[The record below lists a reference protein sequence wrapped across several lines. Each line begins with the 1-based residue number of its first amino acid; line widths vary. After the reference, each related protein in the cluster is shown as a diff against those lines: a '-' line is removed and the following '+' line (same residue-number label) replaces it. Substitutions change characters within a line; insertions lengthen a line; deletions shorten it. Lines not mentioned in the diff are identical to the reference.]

1 MAINYGNYAQ
11 NYAGRTLDLSGINR
25 ALSEA
30 RNLNKERA
38 HSDAN
43 QFLSNFMNTISR
55 DYQNLSTMD
64 IGHWVNNGLPD
75 FLNSGEAYA
84 KFRNQVDNLPSLQRN
99 FIYSSGLMDPLAFK
113 QQFSAMKSQ
122 YIPMFEKK
130 LETYKIMNG
139 LNNKES
145 RDFVKSVSGLQK
157 FLLSNGSPEGIMR
170 QHAMPYYSVG
180 ENIKDWWQDDWGLGK
195 IAGVGAG
202 GAASIWAAKKAAQG
216 IMNRGSADV
225 AEGALPAFTKG
236 QDPFGIRKAQEAAKR
251 APKQYLQGLGEGE
264 WAKTRAKRL
273 AALGGAPAV
282 RNKAATE
289 AINEAFPKIG
299 KGKWTQNMLKNPG
312 SWKNILKSAGMAT
325 AITTGAGYG
334 TRKIAKALGA
344 DEKGQEVAGAATNA
358 TLSSIALTTNQMIKK
373 KGLPWVLSKI
383 TKKAGAGLALRLGAK
398 LGIGLVGG
406 IGTGGLATA
415 AMAGWAMKD
424 IYDLYQAIQSVSQ
437 EAGIGTSTASV
448 TTTPK
453 ANLKPFAVNPL

>member
-1 MAINYGNYAQ
+1 
-11 NYAGRTLDLSGINR
+11 
-25 ALSEA
+25 
-30 RNLNKERA
+30 
-38 HSDAN
+38 
-43 QFLSNFMNTISR
+43 
-55 DYQNLSTMD
+55 
-64 IGHWVNNGLPD
+64 
-75 FLNSGEAYA
+75 
-84 KFRNQVDNLPSLQRN
+84 
-99 FIYSSGLMDPLAFK
+99 
-113 QQFSAMKSQ
+113 
-122 YIPMFEKK
+122 
-130 LETYKIMNG
+130 
-139 LNNKES
+139 
-145 RDFVKSVSGLQK
+145 
-157 FLLSNGSPEGIMR
+157 
-170 QHAMPYYSVG
+170 
-180 ENIKDWWQDDWGLGK
+180 
-195 IAGVGAG
+195 
-202 GAASIWAAKKAAQG
+202 
-216 IMNRGSADV
+216 
-225 AEGALPAFTKG
+225 
-236 QDPFGIRKAQEAAKR
+236 
-251 APKQYLQGLGEGE
+251 
-264 WAKTRAKRL
+264 
-273 AALGGAPAV
+273 
-282 RNKAATE
+282 
-289 AINEAFPKIG
+289 
-299 KGKWTQNMLKNPG
+299 MLKNPG